1 LRSLTVSVRPEDV
14 EAVLDGLLPVAPR
27 GVHELPGPTAVELL
41 LYGEDDELAVAEE
54 LCAHEPL
61 VQRLVAADAPGDWRD
76 RRSQTHRPER
86 IGERLLVRPSWMNAS
101 AESPGRVE
109 IVLDETDAFGT
120 GSHPTTHGCLEALE
134 RLAPGASL
142 ADLGCGSGVVAVAA
156 ALLGWARVLAVDV
169 SPPSI
174 EATRA
179 NASLNGVEIETLVRD
194 LTREPSP
201 DAETLVANVPLSI
214 HSEIASRL
222 PSVLPGSIIA
232 SGVPADDLGALLDVY
247 AGRSFK
253 PAAQRV
259 LDGWAI
265 VTFGKGD

>member
-1 LRSLTVSVRPEDV
+1 
-14 EAVLDGLLPVAPR
+14 
-27 GVHELPGPTAVELL
+27 
-41 LYGEDDELAVAEE
+41 
-54 LCAHEPL
+54 
-61 VQRLVAADAPGDWRD
+61 
-76 RRSQTHRPER
+76 
-86 IGERLLVRPSWMNAS
+86 
-101 AESPGRVE
+101 
-109 IVLDETDAFGT
+109 
-120 GSHPTTHGCLEALE
+120 
-134 RLAPGASL
+134 
-142 ADLGCGSGVVAVAA
+142 
-156 ALLGWARVLAVDV
+156 VLAVDV
-169 SPPSI
+169 SPTSI

-179 NASLNGVEIETLVRD
+179 NASLNEVEIEALVRD